1 MQLHASTKESMFGA
15 ILVGLVIGVA
25 CFAPLVFGMNKA
37 RNATPTSNLGHAGSL
52 LLGVLISFVV
62 LGGAMVL
69 CALFFRDVA
78 IPFVLAEAAGLA
90 ATAIAFGISKNL
102 RR

>member
-1 MQLHASTKESMFGA
+1 MFGA
-15 ILVGLVIGVA
+15 ILIGALVGVA

-37 RNATPTSNLGHAGSL
+37 RSASPTSNLGHAGSL
-52 LLGVLISFVV
+52 LLGVLISFVI
-62 LGGAMVL
+62 LGGAMVV

-90 ATAIAFGISKNL
+90 ATAVAFGISKNL
-102 RR
+102 RK

>member
-1 MQLHASTKESMFGA
+1 MVLAVLVGA
-15 ILVGLVIGVA
+15 IVGIVG
-25 CFAPLVFGMNKA
+25 FAPLVFGMNKA

-62 LGGAMVL
+62 IGAAMVI

-78 IPFVLAEAAGLA
+78 ILFVLAEAAGLA
-90 ATAIAFGISKNL
+90 ATAVAFGISKNL
-102 RR
+102 RK